1 MKHIVVTTDFSKESE
16 KAFPLA
22 VELYRAFPGSRL
34 TLLTILEDLI
44 PVSVQF
50 EFGLTFIDY
59 KGLQSEI
66 SKQAEEKCQS
76 FKKQYF
82 AGLPVE
88 VHLVRATRPV
98 AAEITDFAAQK
109 QADIVIIATHG
120 RTGIGHFLMGSVA
133 ERVVRESSVP
143 VIVVPVKKA

>member
-22 VELYRAFPGSRL
+22 VELYRAFPGSQL

-59 KGLQSEI
+59 KGLQTEI
-66 SKQAEEKCQS
+66 SKQAEEKCTAYKS
-76 FKKQYF
+76 EFF

-98 AAEITDFAAQK
+98 ASEINEFVSQK
-109 QADIVIIATHG
+109 GVDIVILATHG

-133 ERVVRESSVP
+133 ERVVRESAVP
-143 VIVVPVKKA
+143 VIVVPVKKV